1 MASSKSSQT
10 TRNIVIAC
18 LALWSIISI
27 IIIVVWATSPDMKG
41 ASQCRKEMQAL
52 TERHEGANV
61 LWTKDRKAL
70 EELVRQGWRNQ
81 TALQKQIDQYKEQM
95 QILNISLNV
104 SLLENV
110 ILNGNITILESK
122 IEEYKLIEGN
132 LTTEIG
138 LQKDQIEALEHNL
151 TRKAQDMAT
160 CEALRLAS
168 IQLQTAA
175 ERQTQGCET
184 TKQYLQKQLK
194 KCKDMDHQEH
204 EYHVDLNDN
213 GAQGITTSGVTL
225 AMIVCLSLLL
235 VP

>member
-1 MASSKSSQT
+1 MASSKSSQN

-18 LALWSIISI
+18 LALWSIISL

-52 TERHEGANV
+52 TERHEGARV
-61 LWTKDRKAL
+61 VWSKDRKAL

-81 TALQKQIDQYKEQM
+81 TALLKQIDQYKEQI

-104 SLLENV
+104 SLQENV

-132 LTTEIG
+132 LTTEIS

-151 TRKAQDMAT
+151 TLKAQELAS

-168 IQLQTAA
+168 KQLQTAA

-184 TKQYLQKQLK
+184 TKQYLQKQLT
-194 KCKDMDHQEH
+194 KCKDVDPHEHQV
-204 EYHVDLNDN
+204 HVELNDN
-213 GAQGITTSGVTL
+213 GAQGITTSTVTL